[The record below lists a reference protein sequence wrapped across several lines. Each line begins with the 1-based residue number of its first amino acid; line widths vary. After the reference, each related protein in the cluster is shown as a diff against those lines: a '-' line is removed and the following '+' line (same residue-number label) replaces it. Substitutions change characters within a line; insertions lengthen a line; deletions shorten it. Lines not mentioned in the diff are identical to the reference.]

1 MSEIFEL
8 SIDDE
13 LSRLNN
19 IMESDS
25 ETDEI
30 EEPEP
35 EIDEPEPEPEPE
47 PAPVPKKKGGRKPL
61 TPERKAQLKEQLARG
76 RATSLAKRRNNGKLK
91 KLNKAKALVADEI
104 DIVLSTKSPAE
115 LRAELKALKKQMK
128 TQSEKPSINIADAPV
143 SRPKPL
149 KELPTT
155 PKVESPPIVLK
166 VEPVNTGPPAWLM
179 KRTRNKYL

>member
-25 ETDEI
+25 EPEMDS
-30 EEPEP
+30 EPEP
-35 EIDEPEPEPEPE
+35 TPEPEPEPE
-47 PAPVPKKKGGRKPL
+47 PAPKKKGGRKPL
-61 TPERKAQLKEQLARG
+61 TAERKAQLKEQLARG
-76 RATSLAKRRNNGKLK
+76 RATSLAKRRNNGKIK
-91 KLNKAKALVADEI
+91 KLNKAKALVADEE

-115 LRAELKALKKQMK
+115 LRAELKELKKQMK
-128 TQSEKPSINIADAPV
+128 NQLEKPNINIERSSV
-143 SRPKPL
+143 SLPKPL
-149 KELPTT
+149 KETAT
-155 PKVESPPIVLK
+155 PAKVESPPIVLK

-179 KRTRNKYL
+179 KRTKNKYL